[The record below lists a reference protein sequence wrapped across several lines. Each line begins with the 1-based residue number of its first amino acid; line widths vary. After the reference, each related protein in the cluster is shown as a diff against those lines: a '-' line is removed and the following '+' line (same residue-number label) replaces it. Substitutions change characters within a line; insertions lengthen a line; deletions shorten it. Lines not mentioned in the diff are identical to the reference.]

1 MSKEKPDDNQLA
13 SSERRDLMSAA
24 LWTAG
29 GLGLASLFPAS
40 HAVADKGK
48 ASVDSK
54 VCVLTPEQIAGPY
67 FRNTKLIRRNISEG
81 ENGIPLLLKLKIV
94 DTVRCMPVSNAFVDI
109 WHCNARG
116 SYSGWAKISPD
127 LEAVSG
133 EVGSIQRTDDET
145 YLRGSQ
151 YSDAEGIVRFTTIFP
166 GFYAGRA
173 THIHVAVRELGPTIL
188 EDRHVVFVG
197 QMYFPERASNE
208 INQLAQYDGREIGR
222 LTNDKDE
229 FYTQMRGHASTLTVK
244 RIAEDSVEDGLF
256 AELVIGV
263 DMSATSMQI
272 QPSDFNKHTG

>member
-1 MSKEKPDDNQLA
+1 MSKDKSDDNQPTSRL
-13 SSERRDLMSAA
+13 RRALMKST

-29 GLGLASLFPAS
+29 GLSLSSLFPAS
-40 HAVADKGK
+40 SIAAK
-48 ASVDSK
+48 AQAASDSH

-81 ENGIPLLLKLKIV
+81 ENGIPLLLKLKII
-94 DTVRCMPVSNAFVDI
+94 DTTKCEPVSNAFVDI
-109 WHCNARG
+109 WHCNSRG
-116 SYSGWAKISPD
+116 GYSGWAKISPD

-151 YSDAEGIVRFTTIFP
+151 YSDADGIVRFTTIFP

-173 THIHVAVRELGPTIL
+173 THIHVAVRELGANIL

-208 INQLAQYDGREIGR
+208 INQLAQYDGREISR
-222 LTNDKDE
+222 LTNDNDE
-229 FYTQMRGHASTLTVK
+229 FYTQMRGDASTLTVK
-244 RIAEDSVEDGLF
+244 RIVEDSVEDGVF

-263 DMSATSMQI
+263 DMNATSQQI
-272 QPSDFNKHTG
+272 QPSDFNKHTV